1 MIAPTI
7 KSLLATEQLKRTD
20 AAAALGITAQAMSN
34 KYNRDSFSAEDLLKV
49 ATAAGYTLSF
59 IRKRDGLVISF
70 PAPVEAGPV
79 EGQDQ
84 QKTE

>member
-34 KYNRDSFSAEDLLKV
+34 KYNRDSFSADDLVKV
-49 ATAAGYTLSF
+49 AAAAGYNLAF
-59 IRKRDGLVISF
+59 VRKRDGLMIAF
-70 PAPVEAGPV
+70 PSPGPQDV
-79 EGQDQ
+79 QDQ
-84 QKTE
+84 TKTE

>member
-34 KYNRDSFSAEDLLKV
+34 KYNRDSFSAEDLVKV
-49 ATAAGYTLSF
+49 AAVAGYNLAFVS
-59 IRKRDGLVISF
+59 KRDGLMITF
-70 PAPVEAGPV
+70 PAPGIVEAGQ
-79 EGQDQ
+79 E
-84 QKTE
+84 